1 MDERR
6 GGNAVYLLRDRV
18 PRRWSFGLGPC
29 MRDAAHGVG
38 SAMLTALRVVVFVLG
53 RLLWLG
59 LCALLVLLEPVL
71 RAVLVP
77 VAFLS
82 FLVTLVFGFAMGDEN
97 FPRWG
102 MLAFSVG
109 TLCLYWLFLALMSL
123 VMRWPRAHD

>member
-1 MDERR
+1 MNERR
-6 GGNAVYLLRDRV
+6 GGKVVYLPQV
-18 PRRWSFGLGPC
+18 PRR
-29 MRDAAHGVG
+29 AATGVG
-38 SAMLTALRVVVFVLG
+38 SCLKGAAYGIGCAMLAALRVVAFVLR
-53 RLLWLG
+53 RLLWFG

-102 MLAFSVG
+102 MMAFSVG
-109 TLCLYWLFLALMSL
+109 TLCLYWLFLALMTL
-123 VMRWPRAHD
+123 VMRWPCAND

>member
-1 MDERR
+1 
-6 GGNAVYLLRDRV
+6 VYLPQV
-18 PRRWSFGLGPC
+18 PRP
-29 MRDAAHGVG
+29 AATGVG
-38 SAMLTALRVVVFVLG
+38 LKGVVYGIGGAMLTALRVVAFVLR

-102 MLAFSVG
+102 MMAFSVG
-109 TLCLYWLFLALMSL
+109 TLCLYWLFLALMTL
-123 VMRWPRAHD
+123 VLRWPRAND

>member
-1 MDERR
+1 MNERR
-6 GGNAVYLLRDRV
+6 GAKVVYLPRV
-18 PRRWSFGLGPC
+18 PRRGPSGVGFC
-29 MRDAAHGVG
+29 LRDAAYGLG
-38 SAMLTALRVVVFVLG
+38 YAMLTALRVVGFVLR

-102 MLAFSVG
+102 MLAFSLG
-109 TLCLYWLFLALMSL
+109 TLCLYWLFLALMTI
-123 VMRWPRAHD
+123 VMRWPRAND

>member
-1 MDERR
+1 MNERR
-6 GGNAVYLLRDRV
+6 REKVVYLPQV
-18 PRRWSFGLGPC
+18 PRR
-29 MRDAAHGVG
+29 AAPGVG
-38 SAMLTALRVVVFVLG
+38 LKGAVYGIGCAMLTALRVVAFVLR
-53 RLLWLG
+53 RLLWLA

-102 MLAFSVG
+102 MMAFSVG
-109 TLCLYWLFLALMSL
+109 TLCLYWLFLALMTV
-123 VMRWPRAHD
+123 VMRWPRAND

>member
-1 MDERR
+1 MNERR
-6 GGNAVYLLRDRV
+6 AGKVVYLPQV
-18 PRRWSFGLGPC
+18 PRRAATGVGLCLKRAAYGLG
-29 MRDAAHGVG
+29 G
-38 SAMLTALRVVVFVLG
+38 AMLTALRVVAFVLG

-102 MLAFSVG
+102 MMAFSVG
-109 TLCLYWLFLALMSL
+109 TLCLYWLFLALMTL
-123 VMRWPRAHD
+123 VMRWPRAND